1 MRDDVL
7 AIVSHDLRTPLSTI
21 LMQAEALA
29 EDPEVQEVGRAISRS
44 AERMNRLIG
53 DLVDASAINAG
64 RFTLDRGTHRVDEL
78 VKEAVEPFRSLA
90 DLRGISLE
98 VAAERLLVSCDHDR
112 ILQVLSNLIDN
123 ALRFTPRKGRVI
135 VSART
140 EDSHVRF
147 MVQDTGRGIALDALP
162 HLFDRFWR
170 LRSRRDG
177 AGLGLFI
184 AKGIITAH
192 GSSLGVDT
200 TLGVGSKFFFD
211 LPVGD

>member
-1 MRDDVL
+1 
-7 AIVSHDLRTPLSTI
+7 
-21 LMQAEALA
+21 
-29 EDPEVQEVGRAISRS
+29 
-44 AERMNRLIG
+44 
-53 DLVDASAINAG
+53 
-64 RFTLDRGTHRVDEL
+64 
-78 VKEAVEPFRSLA
+78 
-90 DLRGISLE
+90 
-98 VAAERLLVSCDHDR
+98 
-112 ILQVLSNLIDN
+112 
-123 ALRFTPRKGRVI
+123 
-135 VSART
+135 
-140 EDSHVRF
+140 
-147 MVQDTGRGIALDALP
+147 MVHDTGRGIALDALP